1 MLSLLRVRQLAIIDE
16 LEVAFA
22 PGLNVLTGET
32 GAGKSILVAALQLVL
47 GGRGRPQLV
56 RTGADRA
63 EVEALFDLSGDTA
76 AQARVRAILS
86 VESEPLGADASDS
99 AQEANPYAEVVVRR
113 VLDANGR
120 SRAYVNGRLTTL
132 AQLTGLARGLVDI
145 SSQHEHHTLVD
156 SSTHIHYLDAFAF
169 EPAERLDRASD
180 RASDRG
186 VTTLRGLMAEAWARL
201 GDVEARLDALRRAV
215 SEGHGDFL
223 RFQLAELDRVL
234 QNDLD
239 IEAEVGRLRHADRLG
254 AHLDR
259 AEAMLWSGERSLTGT
274 LSVVLRDLAQA
285 VDIDAGLRPLL
296 ERVEAS
302 AADLEDAGREL
313 ARARRGVRADPA
325 RLTELEERLH
335 EVRRLHRRHGEDL
348 PKVAAGLRAQI
359 ADLDGAEQRMLD
371 LEAERIAAKARA
383 SQTANALSAG
393 RRAAASALGAAIS
406 SELAS
411 LGMGEARVD
420 VAVAETGLGAL
431 GQDRVEYLI
440 ATNRG
445 EPPRPL
451 AQVASGGELSR
462 SLLAIKRV
470 LAAAGPVGLY
480 VFDEV
485 DTGVGGAIADAI
497 GRKLAE
503 VAEHHQVLCI
513 THLPQIAA
521 QGDTHF
527 HVRKA
532 VIRDGTGEERTQ
544 SRIERLS
551 LDQRVHEV
559 ARMLGGATVTDTT
572 RAAARELLG

>member
-76 AQARVRAILS
+76 AQARVRAIFG
-86 VESEPLGADASDS
+86 VESEPPGADASDS
-99 AQEANPYAEVVVRR
+99 AHEVNPYAEVVVRR
-113 VLDANGR
+113 VLDSNGR

-335 EVRRLHRRHGEDL
+335 EVRRLHRRHGDDL

>member
-76 AQARVRAILS
+76 AQARVRAIFG
-86 VESEPLGADASDS
+86 VESEPPGADASDS
-99 AQEANPYAEVVVRR
+99 VPDANPYAEVVVRR
-113 VLDANGR
+113 VLDSNGR

-180 RASDRG
+180 RG
-186 VTTLRGLMAEAWARL
+186 VTTLRGSMAEAWARL

-285 VDIDAGLRPLL
+285 VDIDPGLRPLL

-313 ARARRGVRADPA
+313 GRARRGVRADPA

-335 EVRRLHRRHGEDL
+335 EVRRLHRRHGDDL

-371 LEAERIAAKARA
+371 LEAERIAAKERA

>member
-63 EVEALFDLSGDTA
+63 EVEALFDLTGDAA
-76 AQARVRAILS
+76 AQARVRAILG
-86 VESEPLGADASDS
+86 VEAESGDES
-99 AQEANPYAEVVVRR
+99 PYAEVVVRR

-169 EPAERLDRASD
+169 EPAERVDRAF
-180 RASDRG
+180 DRG
-186 VTTLRGLMAEAWARL
+186 VGTLRERMADAWSRL
-201 GDVEARLDALRRAV
+201 GEVEARLEALRVAV

-239 IEAEVGRLRHADRLG
+239 VEAEVSRLRHADRLG

-259 AEAMLWSGERSLTGT
+259 AEALLWSGERSLTGT

-285 VDIDAGLRPLL
+285 VDIDPALRPLL

-313 ARARRGVRADPA
+313 GRFRRGVRADPA
-325 RLTELEERLH
+325 RLAELEERLH
-335 EVRRLHRRHGEDL
+335 ELRRLHRRHGDDL
-348 PKVAAGLRAQI
+348 VGVAATLRAQI

-371 LEAERIAAKARA
+371 LDAERLAAKERA
-383 SQTANALSAG
+383 GQTANALSAG
-393 RRAAASALGAAIS
+393 RRAAATALGAAIS
-406 SELAS
+406 NELAS

-521 QGDTHF
+521 QGETHF

-532 VIRDGTGEERTQ
+532 VVRDAAGEERTQ

-551 LDQRVHEV
+551 LEQRVQEV

>member
-1 MLSLLRVRQLAIIDE
+1 MLSILRVRQLAIIDE

-56 RTGADRA
+56 RTGAERA
-63 EVEALFDLSGDTA
+63 EVEALFDLSGDPA
-76 AQARVRAILS
+76 ALARV
-86 VESEPLGADASDS
+86 
-99 AQEANPYAEVVVRR
+99 QELVGFEAEGAEVIVRR
-113 VLDANGR
+113 VLDASGR

-132 AQLTGLARGLVDI
+132 AQLSVLARGLVDI

-156 SSTHIHYLDAFAF
+156 PATHIHYLDAFAF
-169 EPAERLDRASD
+169 ERAERAGGADPQGSLRA
-180 RASDRG
+180 G
-186 VTTLRGLMAEAWARL
+186 MAAAWASLAGLEGEL
-201 GDVEARLDALRRAV
+201 GDLRRALA
-215 SEGHGDFL
+215 EGQGDFL
-223 RFQLAELDRVL
+223 RFQLAELERVL
-234 QNDLD
+234 QGDVD
-239 IEAEVGRLRHADRLG
+239 VEAELTRLRHADRLG
-254 AHLDR
+254 GLLER
-259 AEAMLWSGERSLTGT
+259 AEVALWSGDRSLTGA
-274 LSVVLRDLAQA
+274 LSTVLRDLAQA
-285 VDIDAGLRPLL
+285 VDIDPALRAVRD
-296 ERVEAS
+296 RVEA
-302 AADLEDAGREL
+302 AAAELEDAGREL
-313 ARARRGVRADPA
+313 GRARRTVRADPA
-325 RLTELEERLH
+325 RLADLEERLH
-335 EVRRLHRRHGEDL
+335 ELRRLRRRHGDDL
-348 PKVAAGLRAQI
+348 PAVAGAVRARI
-359 ADLDGAEQRMLD
+359 AELDGAEQRIAD
-371 LEAERIAAKARA
+371 LEAACASARTRAAQVAD
-383 SQTANALSAG
+383 ALSVA
-393 RRAAASALGAAIS
+393 RRAAGQALGAAIS
-406 SELAS
+406 AELAS

-420 VAVAETGLGAL
+420 VAVADAGLGAL

-503 VAEHHQVLCI
+503 VARHHQVLCI

-521 QGDTHF
+521 VGETHF

-532 VIRDGTGEERTQ
+532 VEPDAQGQERTR

-551 LDQRVHEV
+551 PGQRVDEV
-559 ARMLGGATVTDTT
+559 ARMLGGAVVTDTT

>member
-76 AQARVRAILS
+76 AQARVRAIFG
-86 VESEPLGADASDS
+86 VESEPPGADASDS
-99 AQEANPYAEVVVRR
+99 AHEVNPYAEVVVRR
-113 VLDANGR
+113 VLDSNGR

-186 VTTLRGLMAEAWARL
+186 VTTLRGSMAEAWARL

-335 EVRRLHRRHGEDL
+335 EVRRLHRRHGDDL